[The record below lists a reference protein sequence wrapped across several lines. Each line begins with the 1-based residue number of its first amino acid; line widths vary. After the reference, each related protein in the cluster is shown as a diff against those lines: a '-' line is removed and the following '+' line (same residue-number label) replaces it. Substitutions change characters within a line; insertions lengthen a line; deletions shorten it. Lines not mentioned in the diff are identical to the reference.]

1 MMEITLT
8 PNEKAYEE
16 RRKLELKKY
25 DDSLFKG
32 VAGYLEYQAS
42 QMPNRPALLFGDK
55 CWTWNELNQESNRFA
70 NYFLNLGL
78 KYDDVVALIIDNCP
92 EYLFS
97 STGINKIQGISSLI
111 NVNQRKSALE
121 HVVKVSD
128 PKWIV
133 IDGDNLLN
141 LLEIEENLEIPKE
154 NILVINNFQNIKH
167 EFVNLNR
174 EMNKTESSNPPTTLN
189 STEDQ
194 ICVYLFS
201 SGTTGYPKAITL
213 SNIKLMSVGIHG
225 YIVLKLSSNEIIY
238 IPTPLYHGLGF
249 NVGWVGAVYGGAT
262 TAIRK
267 RFSSSNYWKDISK
280 FKATCTVYI
289 GEIPR
294 YLLNLP
300 ESEYERQSTLKR
312 MIGLGLRKN
321 VWLKF
326 KERFKIEHIY
336 EYYAS
341 TEVGGYINLD
351 DAPGM
356 VGRLTSPT
364 VLLAK
369 FNRDTGEFYKNQ
381 DGFQTPCKPGE
392 EGIALVNLKVEPYF
406 TGYKYQEQ
414 TEKKL
419 LRNVF
424 EKDDI
429 YFYTGDLLKLHENN
443 WVSFVDRLGNTFR
456 WKGENVS
463 TTEVETILNS
473 HPPIL
478 GSNVY
483 GVELPS
489 AEGRAGMAAIRVDE
503 PAGLDI
509 AEFSHFLF
517 ENLPKYAIPVFIRI
531 QTNRLDT
538 TGNFKLRKTNLQ
550 KEGFNIEE
558 ISDKIYVLLPGK
570 SDYTQLTTEL
580 YQSIINKKFV
590 F

>member
-1 MMEITLT
+1 MEITLT
-8 PNEKAYEE
+8 SNEKAYEE
-16 RRKLELKKY
+16 RKKKEGEKY
-25 DDSLFKG
+25 EDSLFKG
-32 VAGYLEYQAS
+32 VGGYVEYQAH
-42 QMPNRPALLFGDK
+42 QIPNSPAVLFEDK
-55 CWTWNELNQESNRFA
+55 SWTWNELNQESNRFA

-78 KYDDVVALIIDNCP
+78 KYDDVVAIVMQNCP

-111 NVNQRKSALE
+111 NVNQKKSALE
-121 HVVKVSD
+121 HVIKVSE
-128 PKWIV
+128 PKWMV
-133 IDGDNLLN
+133 IDGDTLPNI
-141 LLEIEENLEIPKE
+141 LEIEENLEFPKE
-154 NILVINNFQNIKH
+154 KIFVINNFQNTKH
-167 EFVNLNR
+167 KFVNLNL
-174 EMNKTESSNPPTTLN
+174 ELNNAETINPPTTIN
-189 STEDQ
+189 STVDQ

-213 SNIKLMSVGIHG
+213 SNIKLMGIGIHG
-225 YIVLKLSSNEIIY
+225 YVVLKLSPEEIVY

-249 NVGWVGAVYGGAT
+249 NVGWIGAVWGGAT

-267 RFSSSNYWKDISK
+267 SFSSSNYWKDISK

-300 ESEYERQSTLKR
+300 ENEYEKQSTLKR

-321 VWLKF
+321 IWLNF
-326 KERFKIEHIY
+326 KERFNIEHIY
-336 EYYAS
+336 EYYGS

-364 VLLAK
+364 VILTK

-381 DGFQTPCKPGE
+381 DGFYIQCKPGE
-392 EGIALVNLKVEPYF
+392 EGIALVNLEIEPYF
-406 TGYKYQEQ
+406 TGYKYREQ

-419 LRNVF
+419 LKNVF
-424 EKDDI
+424 ESDDI

-463 TTEVETILNS
+463 TIEVETILNS
-473 HPPIL
+473 YRSIL
-478 GSNVY
+478 GSNVF
-483 GVELPS
+483 GVELPNT
-489 AEGRAGMAAIRVDE
+489 EGRAGMAAIRINKPV
-503 PAGLDI
+503 GFDI
-509 AEFSHFLF
+509 SEFSHFMS

-531 QTNRLDT
+531 QTNPLET

-558 ISDKIYVLLPGK
+558 ISDKIYVLMPGN
-570 SDYTQLTTEL
+570 SDYTQLTMEL
-580 YQSIINKKFV
+580 YQSIKNKITNY
-590 F
+590 

>member
-1 MMEITLT
+1 MGITLT

-16 RRKLELKKY
+16 RRKLEWKKY
-25 DDSLFKG
+25 NDSLFKG
-32 VAGYLEYQAS
+32 VGGYLEYQAN
-42 QMPNRPALLFGDK
+42 QIPNRPAVLFEDK
-55 CWTWNELNQESNRFA
+55 SWTWSELNQESNRFA

-78 KYDDVVALIIDNCP
+78 KYDDVVAIVMDNCP

-111 NVNQRKSALE
+111 NVNQRRSALE

-128 PKWIV
+128 PKWMV
-133 IDGDNLLN
+133 IDGDNLPY
-141 LLEIEENLEIPKE
+141 LLAIEESLEIPKE
-154 NILVINNFQNIKH
+154 NILVINNFHNIKH
-167 EFVNLNR
+167 EFVNLNL
-174 EMNKTESSNPPTTLN
+174 EMNKAESNNPPTTLN

-213 SNIKLMSVGIHG
+213 SNIKLMGVGLHG
-225 YIVLKLSSNEIIY
+225 CIVLKLSPGEIIY
-238 IPTPLYHGLGF
+238 VPTPLYHGLGF
-249 NVGWVGAVYGGAT
+249 NVGWVGAVWGGAT

-300 ESEYERQSTLKR
+300 ENEYEKQSTLKR

-321 VWLKF
+321 IWLKF
-326 KERFKIEHIY
+326 KERFNIEHIY

-364 VLLAK
+364 VVLAK

-381 DGFQTPCKPGE
+381 AGFHLLCKPGE
-392 EGIALVNLKVEPYF
+392 EGIALTNLKLEPHF
-406 TGYKYQEQ
+406 TGYKYREQ

-419 LRNVF
+419 LKNVF
-424 EKDDI
+424 ETDDL

-463 TTEVETILNS
+463 TTEVEAILNS

-478 GSNVY
+478 GSNVF
-483 GVELPS
+483 GVELPN
-489 AEGRAGMAAIRVDE
+489 AEGRAGMAAIRINE
-503 PAGLDI
+503 PVGFDI
-509 AEFSHFLF
+509 SEFFHFLT
-517 ENLPKYAIPVFIRI
+517 ENLPKYAIPLFIRI
-531 QTNRLDT
+531 QTDPLET

-558 ISDKIYVLLPGK
+558 ISDIIYVLLPGK
-570 SDYTQLTTEL
+570 SDYTLLTTEL
-580 YQSIINKKFV
+580 YQSIRNKNYV

>member
-1 MMEITLT
+1 MRIALT

-16 RRKLELKKY
+16 LRKLELKKY
-25 DDSLFKG
+25 NDSLFKG
-32 VAGYLEYQAS
+32 VGSYLEYQAN
-42 QMPNRPALLFGDK
+42 QIPNRPAILFEDK
-55 CWTWNELNQESNRFA
+55 CWTWDELNQESNRFA

-78 KYDDVVALIIDNCP
+78 KYDDVVAIIMENCP

-111 NVNQRKSALE
+111 NVNQRRSALE

-133 IDGDNLLN
+133 IDGDNLPN

-167 EFVNLNR
+167 EFVNLNL
-174 EMNKTESSNPPTTLN
+174 EMNKAESNNPPTTLN

-201 SGTTGYPKAITL
+201 SGTTGYPKAISL
-213 SNIKLMSVGIHG
+213 SNIRLMSIGIHG
-225 YIVLKLSSNEIIY
+225 SIVLKLSSEEIVY
-238 IPTPLYHGLGF
+238 VPTPLYHGLGF
-249 NVGWVGAVYGGAT
+249 NVAWIGAVWGGAAI
-262 TAIRK
+262 AIRK

-300 ESEYERQSTLKR
+300 ENEYEKQSTLKR
-312 MIGLGLRKN
+312 MIGLGLKKN
-321 VWLKF
+321 IWLKF
-326 KERFKIEHIY
+326 KERFNIEHIY

-351 DAPGM
+351 NTPGM
-356 VGRLTSPT
+356 VGRITSPA

-381 DGFQTPCKPGE
+381 DGFHIPCKPGE
-392 EGIALVNLKVEPYF
+392 EGIALANLKVEPHF
-406 TGYKYQEQ
+406 IGYKYREQ

-419 LRNVF
+419 LKNVF
-424 EKDDI
+424 ETDDL
-429 YFYTGDLLKLHENN
+429 YFYTGDLLKLHANN

-463 TTEVETILNS
+463 TTEVEAILNS
-473 HPPIL
+473 HSPIL
-478 GSNVY
+478 GSNVF
-483 GVELPS
+483 GVELPN
-489 AEGRAGMAAIRVDE
+489 AEGRAGMAAIRLNE
-503 PAGLDI
+503 PDGFDI
-509 AEFSHFLF
+509 SEFFHFLS
-517 ENLPKYAIPVFIRI
+517 ENLPKYAIPLFIRI
-531 QTNRLDT
+531 QTDPLET

-550 KEGFNIEE
+550 KKGFNIEE
-558 ISDKIYVLLPGK
+558 ISDIIYVLLPGK
-570 SDYTQLTTEL
+570 SEYTLLTTEL
-580 YQSIINKKFV
+580 YQSIKNKNYV